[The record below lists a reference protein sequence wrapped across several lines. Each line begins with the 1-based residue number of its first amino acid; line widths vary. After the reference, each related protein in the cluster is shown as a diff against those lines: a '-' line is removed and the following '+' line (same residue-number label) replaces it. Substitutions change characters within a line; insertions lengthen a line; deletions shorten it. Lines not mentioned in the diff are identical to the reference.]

1 VPWVVCGRNVGRG
14 GRRSLGQ
21 VMVMGRNAHEGD
33 PRKGAAMGNHEKGL
47 CFDARGVGGHPG
59 RGWRSHVSRGC
70 ARS

>member
-1 VPWVVCGRNVGRG
+1 MPRVACGRIVGSG

-47 CFDARGVGGHPG
+47 ASTRAGSEGILGGVGG
-59 RGWRSHVSRGC
+59 
-70 ARS
+70 AM